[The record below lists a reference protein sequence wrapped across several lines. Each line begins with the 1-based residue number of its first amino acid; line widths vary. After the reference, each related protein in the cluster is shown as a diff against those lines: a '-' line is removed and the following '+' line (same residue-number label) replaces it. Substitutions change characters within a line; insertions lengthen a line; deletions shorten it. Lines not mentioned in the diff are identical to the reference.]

1 MAKDIATLIANVQ
14 REMESRPQKLQEHC
28 RRVAEEAV
36 ALAAYYDV
44 DPQRVELASW
54 SHDLF
59 RHLPPEEQVR
69 QARDFRVPVSEDD
82 LASPIVLH
90 GPIAAWLMREKLGI
104 TDDEVVEAVAS
115 HTLGLPEMTMVG
127 KILLLA
133 DKFEPRKRDRRPW
146 LKPIRILARRDLD
159 LSLLCW
165 SDHNWVEARGEGWP
179 VHGGSWVARSRW
191 VAEHHAELRMPG
203 RVADDVFELKL

>member
-1 MAKDIATLIANVQ
+1 MAKDIATLIADVQ

-28 RRVAEEAV
+28 RRVAVEAIE
-36 ALAAYYDV
+36 LAAYYDV

-59 RHLPPEEQVR
+59 RHLPEADQVR
-69 QARDFRVPVSEDD
+69 QAREFGVAVSEDD

-90 GPIAAWLMREKLGI
+90 GPIAAWLMRERLGI
-104 TDDEVVEAVAS
+104 TDQEVIDAVAS
-115 HTLGLPEMTMVG
+115 HTLGLPDMTLVA

-133 DKFEPRKRDRRPW
+133 DKFEPRKRERSPW
-146 LKPIRILARRDLD
+146 LKPIRQVARRDLD
-159 LSLLCW
+159 LALLCW

-179 VHGGSWVARSRW
+179 IHGGAWVARQRW
-191 VAEHHAELRMPG
+191 VSEHHLELRMPG
-203 RVADDVFELKL
+203 RVADDVFELGL